1 MIEGQFPP
9 YTLSCSKAAVLAI
22 AYEIIQKQNSL
33 VKIRLFLH
41 ALFFFPPK
49 KKNHFPKMKRQQSN
63 DMKIVFT
70 LE

>member
-41 ALFFFPPK
+41 ALFFPLK
-49 KKNHFPKMKRQQSN
+49 KKKSFPKMKRQQSD
-63 DMKIVFT
+63 DMKIVFI